1 MAQKSLVNEAS
12 STDWPYV
19 FIPFREIH
27 NPITTETVTLW
38 AVFLLSHLWTT
49 WEGVQWGIVKG
60 RKVVLQQK
68 SKSFSS
74 WKRRQNNDRV
84 SKLLCIWEP
93 LRQSETA
100 SLEKLASL
108 ARVCVW
114 WTAGDREEITA
125 DDRLHISPYSPNH
138 LSTSKWALSLLLGL
152 CDSARP
158 IPPPTFF
165 KAPAF
170 I

>member
-1 MAQKSLVNEAS
+1 MMSEECGSDCFSCQTAKD
-12 STDWPYV
+12 STKWHRSPWWMKPLLQADLTFSFPSEKYTTL
-19 FIPFREIH
+19 
-27 NPITTETVTLW
+27 TTETVTLW

-60 RKVVLQQK
+60 KKVVLQQK

-108 ARVCVW
+108 ARVCVCGGRQG
-114 WTAGDREEITA
+114 TGR
-125 DDRLHISPYSPNH
+125 
-138 LSTSKWALSLLLGL
+138 KSLQVTGYTF
-152 CDSARP
+152 
-158 IPPPTFF
+158 PPT
-165 KAPAF
+165 AQTT
-170 I
+170 